1 MDDKIETNK
10 WAVCDR
16 RGWEWIGRPTF
27 LQFFSRPMYRTG
39 FHVFETEED
48 AISYF
53 PNVAYSPYRKV
64 FRCEYKWVTH
74 RGFENIDTGNVP
86 VNIAHSIRVIS
97 NGI

>member
-10 WAVCDR
+10 WVTCDR

-53 PNVAYSPYRKV
+53 PSVAYSPYRKV

-97 NGI
+97 